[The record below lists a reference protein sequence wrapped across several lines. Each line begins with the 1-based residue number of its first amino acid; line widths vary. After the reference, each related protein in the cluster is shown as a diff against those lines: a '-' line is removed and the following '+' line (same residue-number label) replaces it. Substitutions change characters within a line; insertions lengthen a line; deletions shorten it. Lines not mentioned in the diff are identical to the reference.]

1 MAAKLSLRQVF
12 LLDGIGAALTAISPF
27 TLRAVFGDIFQM
39 PVNILFVLS
48 GIAAGYALYSLS
60 CYALPLNNR
69 KPFLRGI
76 MAANIAYCGLT
87 LSLVLYYWSTLT
99 GLGKAYFLGEI
110 GIVLMVV
117 LLEKGVLAEA
127 VARQRDEAG

>member
-1 MAAKLSLRQVF
+1 MIPKLSLRQVF

-27 TLRAVFGDIFQM
+27 AIRVIFGDIFKM
-39 PVNILFVLS
+39 PINILFVLS
-48 GIAAGYALYSLS
+48 GIAAVYALYSLT
-60 CYALPLNNR
+60 CYVLPLNNR

-76 MAANIAYCGLT
+76 MVANLAYCGLT

-99 GLGKAYFLGEI
+99 WLGIAYFLGEI

-117 LLEKGVLAEA
+117 MLEKSIF
-127 VARQRDEAG
+127 AGSKAI